1 MKAVILREPKNFE
14 VIDTRDPL
22 SPETNE
28 VQLRVKR
35 VGICGTDLHAYVGNQ
50 PFFTYPRVL
59 GHELALEVIDIGPTA
74 IQHNLSIGDLC
85 CVRPYMNCGTCDA
98 CQRGFENACLH
109 NKVLGVHRDG
119 GMQELINLPVDKL
132 HKSSILSE
140 NELALVEMLSIGC
153 HAVRRAQIIPGETVL
168 VVGIGPI
175 GLGVAQFAHIAGA
188 HVIALDVSAPRLQ
201 IANNQAAIEHTI
213 DGKEDVF
220 EQIQAIM
227 RDRLPT
233 VVFDATGNAASM
245 MKSFNYIAHGGRLV
259 FVGLFQGDVTFN
271 DPEFHRREL
280 TLLASRNATAQDFD
294 QVISVL
300 ETKRIDV
307 QPWITNCSSPE
318 QMIHDFPK
326 WLTLLM
332 VWSKPCSASKTSDTL
347 SKHEGKAYATNHYDY
362 N

>member
-1 MKAVILREPKNFE
+1 MKTVILKEPSHFE
-14 VIDTRDPL
+14 VIDTNAPFA
-22 SPETNE
+22 PGENE
-28 VQLRVKR
+28 VQLRVRR
-35 VGICGTDLHAYVGNQ
+35 VGICGTDLHAYLGNQ

-59 GHELALEVIDIGPTA
+59 GHELALEVVNIGPTA
-74 IQHNLSIGDLC
+74 IQHNLNIGDLC

-109 NKVLGVHRDG
+109 NQVLGVHIDG
-119 GMQELINLPVDKL
+119 GMQELINLPIDKL

-168 VVGIGPI
+168 VVGVGPI

-201 IANNQAAIEHTI
+201 FAKNQTAIEHSI
-213 DGKEDVF
+213 DGNEDVF

-227 RDRLPT
+227 PDRLPT

-245 MKSFNYIAHGGRLV
+245 MKSFNYVAHGGRLV

-280 TLLASRNATAQDFD
+280 TLLASRNATSQDFL
-294 QVISVL
+294 QVISAL
-300 ETKRIDV
+300 ENKKFDV
-307 QPWITNCSSPE
+307 QPLITNCSSPE
-318 QMIHDFPK
+318 QMIQDFPK
-326 WLTLLM
+326 WLDPANG
-332 VWSKPCSASKTSDTL
+332 VI
-347 SKHEGKAYATNHYDY
+347 KAMFSF
-362 N
+362 